1 MATRAVTNVS
11 ARPGWTYAPA
21 PETVDPGIQ
30 KRYGLFVDGAFAPAK
45 DGRIRT
51 ILDPA
56 TEEPLCE
63 VAEAGVAD
71 VDRAVKAARRAY
83 TRVWSRMPARERGK
97 YLFRLARLLQERSRE
112 FAAAE
117 SKNGGKPIRESR
129 DTDIPLVCAHFF
141 YYAGWADK
149 LDFAFPGSHAK
160 PLGVCGQV
168 IPWNFP
174 LLMAA
179 WKLAP
184 ALATGNTC
192 VLKTA
197 ETTPVTALKLA
208 ELVQAA
214 DFPPGVINIVPG
226 GRPTGQAVVEHP
238 GVDKIAFTGS
248 TAVGKWIM
256 KTLAGTT
263 KKYTLEL
270 GGKAA
275 NIIFEDA
282 AIDQAVEGIIDAIF
296 FNQGHVCCAG
306 SRLLVQEGVADELI
320 KKLQRRMD
328 NLIVGDPLDKNTDV
342 GAINSREQLEKI
354 NAYLAIGQNEGA
366 EMWQSACPVPEKGY
380 WCRPTLFTNVSQSH
394 RIAQEEIFG
403 PVLAI
408 QTFRTAE
415 EAILKANNTPY
426 GLSGGVWTDKGAKIF
441 KVTRQLRAGVIW
453 ANTFNKFDPSS
464 PFGGYKESG
473 MGREGG
479 WHGLFPYVRLE
490 RTRAG

>member
-1 MATRAVTNVS
+1 
-11 ARPGWTYAPA
+11 
-21 PETVDPGIQ
+21 
-30 KRYGLFVDGAFAPAK
+30 
-45 DGRIRT
+45 
-51 ILDPA
+51 
-56 TEEPLCE
+56 
-63 VAEAGVAD
+63 
-71 VDRAVKAARRAY
+71 
-83 TRVWSRMPARERGK
+83 MPARERGK
-97 YLFRLARLLQERSRE
+97 YLFRIARLLQERARE
-112 FAAAE
+112 FAVAE

-149 LDFAFPGSHAK
+149 LDFAFPGARAR

-184 ALATGNTC
+184 ALAAGNTC

-208 ELVQAA
+208 EILQSA
-214 DFPPGVINIVPG
+214 DLPPGVVNVVPG
-226 GRPTGQAVVEHP
+226 GRPTGQAVIEHP
-238 GVDKIAFTGS
+238 DVDKIAFTGS

-256 KTLAGTT
+256 KALAGTN

-306 SRLLVQEGVADELI
+306 SRLLVQEGVADRIIE
-320 KKLQRRMD
+320 KLQRRMD
-328 NLIVGDPLDKNTDV
+328 HLIVGDPLDKNTDV

-354 NAYLAIGQNEGA
+354 NAYLAVGQEEGA
-366 EMWQSACPVPEKGY
+366 EMWQASCPVPEKGY

-394 RIAQEEIFG
+394 RITQEEIFG

-415 EAILKANNTPY
+415 EAVLKANNTPY

-441 KVTRQLRAGVIW
+441 KVTRALKAGVVW

-479 WHGLFPYVRLE
+479 WHGLMPYIRLE
-490 RTRAG
+490 RNHAG